1 MTFSAKFDKTIT
13 GVISGLLLP
22 LIIGMIVFLFSAGN
36 ASLTSYIA
44 RISALNITTHIIS
57 LCVFP
62 NVVIFLVYNQ
72 FDMLKACKGVL
83 GITIVW
89 AIIVFIVKFAG

>member
-1 MTFSAKFDKTIT
+1 
-13 GVISGLLLP
+13 VISGLLLP
-22 LIIGMIVFLFSAGN
+22 LIIGLIVFLFSAGN
-36 ASLTSYIA
+36 TSFTGYIA
-44 RISALNITTHIIS
+44 RLSALNITTHIIS

-62 NVVIFLVYNQ
+62 NVVIFLIYNQ

-89 AIIVFIVKFAG
+89 AILVFIVKFAG